1 MSEPLE
7 TPMLRVADSGSR
19 DDAMPAAVQAGA
31 LLRGYRAHARYDLE
45 ALAAVMKVPVRKLE
59 AMEAGNLDSL
69 PEPVYVRAMVVGM
82 CRVLKADPQPVLD
95 LLPNTTPQ
103 PLKQEGGIEPVPF
116 RASGGAAPQGL
127 GEMAAKPPL
136 RWALALVL
144 GAGLLYGWPDLE
156 SWWAQNRL
164 DEEALAVVRPWTAS
178 GPVAVIAEPAPVLAV
193 DPVPVAPPA
202 PVLAVEPAV
211 PDPPPE
217 SLSLKAHGLTW
228 VEVVDAKGV
237 VVLRRSLSDGE
248 RVSAQGQLPLSVVV
262 GRADVTEV
270 WIRGKVFDAKAI
282 SQENVARFEVK

>member
-1 MSEPLE
+1 MSEPQE

-19 DDAMPAAVQAGA
+19 ADAVPAAVQAGA
-31 LLRGYRAHARYDLE
+31 LLQGYRARARCDLE

-59 AMEAGNLDSL
+59 ALEAGNLDSL

-95 LLPNTTPQ
+95 LLPSTKPH
-103 PLKQEGGIEPVPF
+103 PLKQDGGIEPVPF

-127 GEMAAKPPL
+127 GEMAVKPPL

-144 GAGLLYGWPDLE
+144 GAGLLYGWPDIE
-156 SWWAQNRL
+156 SWWTQNRL
-164 DEEALAVVRPWTAS
+164 DEEALAAVKPWTAS
-178 GPVAVIAEPAPVLAV
+178 GPVAAVAEPAPVSAAE
-193 DPVPVAPPA
+193 PVSVVPPEPA
-202 PVLAVEPAV
+202 AAVEPTV
-211 PDPPPE
+211 PAPPPE

-228 VEVVDAKGV
+228 VEVVDAKGI
-237 VVLRRSLSDGE
+237 VVLRRSLADGE
-248 RVSAQGQLPLSVVV
+248 RVSAEGQLPLSVVV